1 MSHPIANWRTS
12 PACLRIVIVFASVW
26 VSTRAEAGGFE
37 DTVTGALGLG
47 RAASLGRV
55 QDFMATWQNP
65 ANLAVIPGSD
75 LGLELRL
82 PVFDACF
89 DRVRVEGVEYRDPGS
104 DSEGVFMG
112 SESFDN
118 VCNEG
123 ALGPTGNLGWAQ
135 SFETGWGY
143 GIGLFTPGG
152 VGDMKFGR
160 DTIVTWPPYFTDE
173 VYTPTTEGVEWPNRQ
188 MLLEQS
194 AVAAWLSAG
203 AGFQVT
209 PELRIGLSV
218 ALGMVEFRASNV
230 SSLLGGTFR
239 DQETLSEVRAT
250 DWAVPRVALSFVASP
265 ISSLDVFGM
274 LYYHDD
280 VRAEGEAT
288 FEANGIQGAPLLNCL
303 DEQPGPNC
311 GVDTVLVEY
320 PFPTFEATVG
330 LRYVKRRTPRARTLD
345 PMRDEV
351 WDLELDAS
359 WLGSSNVDEVNI
371 RLYEGEPGPDAPK
384 LANNSNPGATPY
396 PLPATTPIPR
406 RWKDTWSVRVGSDYN
421 VLPSRLAVRAG
432 VSYASSAVRQEL
444 MAIDAWPVQKIG
456 LHLGATMAFD
466 NLRLSLAYAHLFIE
480 HVSVPGNTGQF
491 YEVVSVPQG
500 EPLAVNEGEYRAS
513 LDVVSIQANLTF

>member
-1 MSHPIANWRTS
+1 MSHPIVKWPTS
-12 PACLRIVIVFASVW
+12 PACLQIFLVFAGVCM
-26 VSTRAEAGGFE
+26 STRAQAGGFE
-37 DTVTGALGLG
+37 DTVSGTLGLG

-112 SESFDN
+112 SESFEN

-135 SFETGWGY
+135 SFDSGWGY

-160 DTIVTWPPYFTDE
+160 DTIVTWPPYYPDE
-173 VYTPTTEGVEWPNRQ
+173 VYTPTLEGVEWPNRQ

-209 PELRIGLSV
+209 PQLRIGLSV
-218 ALGMVEFRASNV
+218 ALGMVQFSASNV
-230 SSLLGGTFR
+230 SSLVGGTFR

-250 DWAVPRVALSFVASP
+250 DWAVPRVALSAVFSP
-265 ISSLDVFGM
+265 IHSLDLVGAV
-274 LYYHDD
+274 YYQDD

-303 DEQPGPNC
+303 DDEPGPHC
-311 GVDTVLVEY
+311 GVDTVAVEY
-320 PFPTFEATVG
+320 PFPTFEVTVG
-330 LRYVKRRTPRARTLD
+330 LRYAKRRAPHARTLD

-351 WDLELDAS
+351 WDVELDAS
-359 WLGSSNVDEVNI
+359 WLGTSSVDNVDM
-371 RLYEGEPGPDAPK
+371 RLYEGEPGEGAPK

-396 PLPATTPIPR
+396 PLPPTQSIPR
-406 RWKDTWSVRVGSDYN
+406 RWKDTWSLRIGSDYN
-421 VLPSRLAVRAG
+421 VVPSRLAVRAG
-432 VSYASSAVRQEL
+432 FSYASSAVPLEL

-456 LHLGATMAFD
+456 LHVGATMAFD
-466 NLRLSLAYAHLFIE
+466 NLRLSLAYAHVFVE
-480 HVSVPGNTGQF
+480 QVSVPAGTGQF
-491 YEVVSVPQG
+491 YEVVSVPAG
-500 EPLAVNEGEYRAS
+500 EPLAVNEGDYRAS
-513 LDVVSIQANLTF
+513 LDVVSIQADMRF